1 MAMIEDPGQ
10 LEPKTTLERWGEHRF
25 LIMIAAS
32 IVIALFLVGVALALY
47 ASSGAAQLDLS
58 RPGYQS
64 VRKQASQD
72 DTFSGFSAN
81 GTIDKTTLEQFE
93 KLYDERA
100 KQAIGVE
107 SFGGNGMSDESLSV
121 DAL

>member
-1 MAMIEDPGQ
+1 MIEDPGQ
-10 LEPKTTLERWGEHRF
+10 LGAKTTFERWGEHRF
-25 LIMIAAS
+25 LIMIAGS

-64 VRKQASQD
+64 VRKQVSQD

-81 GTIDKTTLEQFE
+81 GAIDKASLEQFE

-121 DAL
+121 DAP

>member
-1 MAMIEDPGQ
+1 MIEDPGP
-10 LEPKTTLERWGEHRF
+10 LEPKTVLGRWGEHRF
-25 LIMIAAS
+25 LIMIGVS

-64 VRKQASQD
+64 VRKQVPQD
-72 DTFSGFSAN
+72 DTFSGFSAS
-81 GTIDKTTLEQFE
+81 GAVDKAALEQFE
-93 KLYDERA
+93 KLYNERS

-107 SFGGNGMSDESLSV
+107 SFGGNGMSDESLSI
-121 DAL
+121 DAP